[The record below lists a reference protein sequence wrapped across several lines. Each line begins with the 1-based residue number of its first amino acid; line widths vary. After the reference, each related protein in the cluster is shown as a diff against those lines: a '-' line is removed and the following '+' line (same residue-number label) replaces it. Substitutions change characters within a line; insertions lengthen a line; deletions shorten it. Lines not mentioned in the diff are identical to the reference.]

1 MKNDFYFDYPI
12 QEELMEENT
21 LKINTI
27 HFGELEIQANHIYH
41 FAEGLLG
48 FEDLTKFVLIS
59 EEETDP
65 FKWLISIDNP
75 DIGFPLISPFFVD
88 LEYKPGRDINL
99 DLEVPICVVTL
110 GDLENNMTV
119 NLKAPIIF
127 NVKELTGKQIIV
139 LSDKYSTNHVLGK
152 RK

>member
-1 MKNDFYFDYPI
+1 
-12 QEELMEENT
+12 
-21 LKINTI
+21 
-27 HFGELEIQANHIYH
+27 H